1 MPYLVGWKA
10 PEAQS
15 EVRLD
20 GLDGRIIGS
29 GGVVIKQVPEAG
41 SKVMKGDTILLY
53 TEESDTETVEVPN
66 VVGRTLQEANEILT
80 NAGFQVS
87 YTPEDIEGK
96 AAVVVA
102 QSPSNDALV
111 PKKTVIEL
119 ELSLTTPSTQ

>member
-1 MPYLVGWKA
+1 M
-10 PEAQS
+10 
-15 EVRLD
+15 
-20 GLDGRIIGS
+20 
-29 GGVVIKQVPEAG
+29 
-41 SKVMKGDTILLY
+41 
-53 TEESDTETVEVPN
+53 SDTETVEVPN